1 MSSGAKV
8 ATAYVEEV
16 TQGVTPA
23 TGWKELIRTSF
34 GIGPTQNTA
43 ENNEIGS
50 TRMSQGTTPT
60 TVDVAGAI
68 GMKWRYGGAVDD
80 FLESCFGSRWTA
92 DSLTMGNQ
100 RISYSIA
107 SYASDVTVASVAR
120 GAQVASMAFTF
131 GTDNDVTI
139 DTTFSATDWE
149 DKADGTSFF
158 SAPAAEPD
166 GPRFNFKN
174 FTALTLDGVAASAA
188 NGTCISAMSLTFD
201 NAVQTQRCLGSGDA
215 FAGSI
220 IPTTFSASGSV
231 TVAWSAASY
240 ALYRKQRTGE
250 SVAMSFTLENAD
262 GAYTVLLPEMEAVG
276 SWPDG
281 GATDIIEVELAVSAR
296 RIPPTITRVPS
307 VTP

>member
-1 MSSGAKV
+1 MSSGAKI

-16 TQGVTPA
+16 TPGVTPT

-60 TVDVAGAI
+60 TIDVEGAI
-68 GMKWRYGGAVDD
+68 GQKWRYGGAVDD
-80 FLESCFGSRWTA
+80 FLESCFGSRWA
-92 DSLTMGNQ
+92 ANVLTMGND

-120 GAQVASMAFTF
+120 GAQVASMAFKF

-139 DTTFSATDWE
+139 DTTFSAIDWE

-158 SAPAAEPD
+158 SAATPEPN
-166 GPRFNFKN
+166 GPRFNFKH

-188 NGTCISAMSLTFD
+188 NGTCISAMDLTFD
-201 NAVQTQRCLGSGDA
+201 NAVQTQRCLGSGDS
-215 FAGSI
+215 FAGNI
-220 IPTTFSASGSV
+220 IPTTFSAKGSV
-231 TVAWSAASY
+231 TVAWSAESY
-240 ALYRKQRTGE
+240 ALYRKQRTGD
-250 SVAMSFTLENAD
+250 SVALSFTLQNEE
-262 GAYTVLLPEMEAVG
+262 GSYTVLLPELEAVG

-281 GATDIIEVELAVSAR
+281 GATDIIEVQLSVSAR
-296 RIPPTITRVPS
+296 RIAPTITRAPAA
-307 VTP
+307 P